1 MISILTKHRETE
13 TVNLPICNLKNQ
25 ENVNSSSK
33 TCYLQ
38 DWVNNVM
45 NKHNKILDDFLWDS
59 KNALLVFFRESLIN
73 LRGRCDQTVD
83 ELKLPIKWW
92 VKLKSDE

>member
-25 ENVNSSSK
+25 KNINSSSK

-38 DWVNNVM
+38 GWVNNVM
-45 NKHNKILDDFLWDS
+45 NKHNKILDDFL
-59 KNALLVFFRESLIN
+59 
-73 LRGRCDQTVD
+73 
-83 ELKLPIKWW
+83 
-92 VKLKSDE
+92 